1 MCTKPQ
7 QFLPEKPKLL
17 VLYERQSRPRD
28 RDRDRQSSQENLE
41 SSRAGI
47 EREKDEN
54 PDEPRAS
61 AVATKPGMRSSSS
74 SSREAIATSNFHAPR
89 YYNNGEHPT
98 HNKLNR
104 SPPSPP
110 LLLLVPRLLLF
121 LIVPTLARGWTTVF
135 STSSHPGVAV
145 GLWTLNGGRRRRR
158 RWRTKKARR
167 DRRRRRCDC
176 E

>member
-1 MCTKPQ
+1 MCTKPR

-61 AVATKPGMRSSSS
+61 AVARKPGMRSSASS

-89 YYNNGEHPT
+89 YYNNSEHPRT
-98 HNKLNR
+98 QQAESELSFASST
-104 SPPSPP
+104 SPPSLAPALP
-110 LLLLVPRLLLF
+110 SPRPGTRAWMNNCFFHLL
-121 LIVPTLARGWTTVF
+121 
-135 STSSHPGVAV
+135 SS
-145 GLWTLNGGRRRRR
+145 WRS
-158 RWRTKKARR
+158 RWAL
-167 DRRRRRCDC
+167 DA
-176 E
+176 